1 MMWAEIQLT
10 NIQWGSEIRPL
21 EGRISNGRAKAMAV
35 VPTVLSQDFK
45 WVDKMLPFVRISNG
59 CWVSGFQIPFEILII
74 CNPTSF

>member
-10 NIQWGSEIRPL
+10 NIQWGSEIRPFQIRPL

-35 VPTVLSQDFK
+35 VVPTILSQDFK

-59 CWVSGFQIPFEILII
+59 CWVSGFQIPF
-74 CNPTSF
+74 